1 MWCVCVCVLYI
12 MSYWIE
18 FFEFPQRSAFQK
30 KFCSARSQMLPRLS
44 QQLQL
49 IRRMSTKKNIACI
62 EDLQAAV
69 RKGALIVDLRTD
81 REIATAKDSV
91 NVRWNRETESMDDKE
106 ILRLTNNDQSVPII
120 VHWGSG
126 GRASRAKVF
135 LEKSGFETVLNG
147 AGPKRQDLWEAY
159 CNGSKK
165 NEP

>member
-1 MWCVCVCVLYI
+1 
-12 MSYWIE
+12 
-18 FFEFPQRSAFQK
+18 
-30 KFCSARSQMLPRLS
+30 MLPRLS

-120 VHWGSG
+120 VH
-126 GRASRAKVF
+126 
-135 LEKSGFETVLNG
+135 
-147 AGPKRQDLWEAY
+147 
-159 CNGSKK
+159 
-165 NEP
+165 

>member
-1 MWCVCVCVLYI
+1 MVSVTKQNKILFTKSSSLSKI
-12 MSYWIE
+12 
-18 FFEFPQRSAFQK
+18 
-30 KFCSARSQMLPRLS
+30 QMLSRILF
-44 QQLQL
+44 

-120 VHWGSG
+120 VH
-126 GRASRAKVF
+126 
-135 LEKSGFETVLNG
+135 
-147 AGPKRQDLWEAY
+147 
-159 CNGSKK
+159 
-165 NEP
+165 